1 MVNADIKITIP
12 RETVNDDFVTL
23 VKWYHPSGSRVQ
35 VGERLLSFET
45 SKAVND
51 IEAAADGYL
60 EIQRPEGT
68 DVAVGE
74 VVGYLLAQ
82 PVSGRSASKAGVSLP
97 AGLTAVGQ
105 QFSQKAHQRIEREG
119 IDPQVFE
126 GIGLVREADVI
137 RFLNGVQKPQEPQ
150 PQAVSSSVPP
160 VTQTV
165 PPPNKGLLFDARSSA
180 RDRGR
185 GILWLACNYFFR
197 NYLLGNLV
205 RWAPRGVILWLHR
218 LRGVRMGSDCF
229 VDPSALLETAYPEK
243 ITIGHDVRITAHAVI
258 MTHIK
263 GPHYLRQTGIAPAVI
278 KPVVLEDHSFIGVNS
293 VIMPGVT
300 VGQAAIVASGAV
312 VLNNVPAYS
321 MVAGNPARVIKR
333 FPRPKEGEMSYD

>member
-1 MVNADIKITIP
+1 MVNADIEITIP

-35 VGERLLSFET
+35 AGERLLSFET

-60 EIQRPEGT
+60 EIQQPEGA

-74 VVGYLLAQ
+74 VVGYVLAQ
-82 PVSGRSASKAGVSLP
+82 PVNGRSVSKTEEMLSTVA
-97 AGLTAVGQ
+97 AVGQ
-105 QFSQKAHQRIEREG
+105 QFSQKAHQRIERAG

-137 RFLNGVQKPQEPQ
+137 RFLNGVQKPREPQ
-150 PQAVSSSVPP
+150 PQAASSSVPP

-165 PPPNKGLLFDARSSA
+165 PPPRKGLLFDARSSA
-180 RDRGR
+180 RDRGK
-185 GILWLACNYFFR
+185 GILWLACNYFFW

-205 RWAPRGVILWLHR
+205 CWAPRGVILWLHR

-229 VDPSALLETAYPEK
+229 IDPTALLETAYPEK
-243 ITIGHDVRITAHAVI
+243 ITIGNDVRITAHAVI

-263 GPHYLRQTGIAPAVI
+263 GPHYLRQTGLAPAVS
-278 KPVVLEDHSFIGVNS
+278 KPVVLEDHCFIGVNS

-300 VGQAAIVASGAV
+300 VGKAAIVASGAV
-312 VLNNVPAYS
+312 VVNNVPAYS

-333 FPRPKEGEMSYD
+333 FPRPEEGEMNHD

>member
-1 MVNADIKITIP
+1 MVNADIEIIIP
-12 RETVNDDFVTL
+12 RETVNDDFVTI
-23 VKWYHPSGSRVQ
+23 VKWYHTSGSRVQ
-35 VGERLLSFET
+35 AGERLLSFET

-60 EIQRPEGT
+60 EIQQPEGA

-74 VVGYLLAQ
+74 VVGYVLAQ
-82 PVSGRSASKAGVSLP
+82 PVNGRSVSKTEELLP
-97 AGLTAVGQ
+97 TLAAVGQ
-105 QFSQKAHQRIEREG
+105 QFSQKAHLRIEREG

-137 RFLNGVQKPQEPQ
+137 RFLNGAQKSREPQ
-150 PQAVSSSVPP
+150 PQAASSVPP

-165 PPPNKGLLFDARSSA
+165 PPPKKGLLFDVRSSA
-180 RDRGR
+180 RDRGK
-185 GILWLACNYFFR
+185 GMLWLACNYFFR

-205 RWAPRGVILWLHR
+205 RWAPRGVILWLHQ
-218 LRGVRMGSDCF
+218 LRGVQMGKDCF
-229 VDPSALLETAYPEK
+229 VDPTALLETAYPEK
-243 ITIGHDVRITAHAVI
+243 ITIGNDVRITAHAVI

-263 GPHYLRQTGIAPAVI
+263 GPHYLRQTGLAPAI
-278 KPVVLEDHSFIGVNS
+278 SKPVVLEDHCFIGVNS

-300 VGQAAIVASGAV
+300 VGKAAIVASGAV

-333 FPRPKEGEMSYD
+333 FPHPEEGEMNHD